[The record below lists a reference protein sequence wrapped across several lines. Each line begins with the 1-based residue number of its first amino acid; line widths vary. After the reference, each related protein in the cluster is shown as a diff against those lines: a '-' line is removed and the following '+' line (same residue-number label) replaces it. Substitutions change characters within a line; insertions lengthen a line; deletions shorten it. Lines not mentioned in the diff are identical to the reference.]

1 MGSKK
6 GFPSF
11 GISQS
16 GAFIADLKNYNL
28 PDFILTL
35 IAKECDSDLLERGRI
50 DDRLTS
56 MNDASLELL
65 HRVFV
70 DCDDDEDGKFGQ
82 LRFFSYVSSMYHKS
96 EILINDMIPGKSGK
110 NHKVPI
116 AVKMNGMYVAIG
128 FNKAKGGSVTKKDV
142 NKFYLIAIDVKNG
155 EHGTQLIDAI
165 YGSSVGFKG
174 EAIVELEKLS
184 KTGQKDPENKLNFKT
199 ANFENRIYSVTKC
212 WLESNFF
219 FLTYLGYGLYLKR
232 PPASIILPIRSG
244 NGFMAYVWFFVRFFI
259 SFLLVSIS
267 SSSFSEILAYVF
279 SSISIGSK

>member
-1 MGSKK
+1 MIKK
-6 GFPSF
+6 GFPHF

-70 DCDDDEDGKFGQ
+70 DCDEDEAGKFGQ
-82 LRFFSYVSSMYHKS
+82 FRFYSYVSSMYHKS
-96 EILINDMIPGKSGK
+96 EILINDTIPGKSGK
-110 NHKVPI
+110 NHKIPI

-155 EHGTQLIDAI
+155 EHGTQLIDAV

-184 KTGQKDPENKLNFKT
+184 DAGQNDPENKLNFKT

-212 WLESNFF
+212 
-219 FLTYLGYGLYLKR
+219 
-232 PPASIILPIRSG
+232 
-244 NGFMAYVWFFVRFFI
+244 
-259 SFLLVSIS
+259 
-267 SSSFSEILAYVF
+267 
-279 SSISIGSK
+279 

>member
-1 MGSKK
+1 MEIKK
-6 GFPSF
+6 GFPHF

-70 DCDDDEDGKFGQ
+70 DCDEDEAGKFGQ
-82 LRFFSYVSSMYHKS
+82 FRFFSYVSSMYHKS
-96 EILINDMIPGKSGK
+96 EILINDTIPGKSGK
-110 NHKVPI
+110 NHKIPI
-116 AVKMNGMYVAIG
+116 AVKMNGMYIAIG
-128 FNKAKGGSVTKKDV
+128 FNKAKGGSVTKRDV

-155 EHGTQLIDAI
+155 EHGTQLIDAV

-184 KTGQKDPENKLNFKT
+184 DAGQKDPENKLNFKT

-212 WLESNFF
+212 
-219 FLTYLGYGLYLKR
+219 
-232 PPASIILPIRSG
+232 
-244 NGFMAYVWFFVRFFI
+244 
-259 SFLLVSIS
+259 
-267 SSSFSEILAYVF
+267 
-279 SSISIGSK
+279 